1 MNVNL
6 WRRHLFLFFNF
17 FYFKISIKI
26 NFLSSVCSLQEQL
39 RHLYPRLKVLAFGA
53 KPESTLH
60 TYLPSFL
67 SRATSNCPA
76 DMKKEVREGLHKQPQ
91 SKSIITVFFCTFKT
105 PVTLLCLT
113 AAQQHDRVSVCGCT
127 ESGSVEATLHQTFTP
142 VQVSHSV
149 LMLHWMCS
157 FKKQNLIFTVFRQLM
172 ILKLTVFCFS
182 FFFLSFQSA
191 VETSTKVL
199 EKSASQGGT
208 PATLTCCWKM
218 VL

>member
-1 MNVNL
+1 MQTSQRDLVSWVQRSSSL
-6 WRRHLFLFFNF
+6 YWTLPSCLRTPSHQGECKLVKTTLFFFFFNF

-127 ESGSVEATLHQTFTP
+127 ESGSVEATLHQAFTP

-149 LMLHWMCS
+149 LMLH
-157 FKKQNLIFTVFRQLM
+157 
-172 ILKLTVFCFS
+172 
-182 FFFLSFQSA
+182 
-191 VETSTKVL
+191 
-199 EKSASQGGT
+199 
-208 PATLTCCWKM
+208 
-218 VL
+218 